1 MLSHKIRR
9 FINYSFNRAKRITE
23 ARIINSRLQL
33 VDAQP
38 NNMRVRNFVKKFR
51 YEICLVLPNWSR
63 IDARVASKCLVRKS
77 APLAKQQW
85 SDRLDTVI
93 INEYQATSSI
103 AADINVTQNPESII
117 DRSSRRFHHCLHF
130 RSVRKGSIPWNIG
143 CVGLALIIPKA
154 LLTIAFHSAS
164 ISSRSFSPSL
174 HLSLSSIIVHDFSL
188 RSVPLFS
195 LCPIQPRSMTM
206 QIASAAYWICPV
218 LDPLLMR
225 GYNSIRVYC
234 NVEYIPRDYPDLAVF
249 RFPVLSEKIY
259 GRAVVLQTR
268 WAFFWKAD
276 RTSWA
281 R

>member
-38 NNMRVRNFVKKFR
+38 NNMRVRNFVKKNSGTKFASS
-51 YEICLVLPNWSR
+51 CR
-63 IDARVASKCLVRKS
+63 IDPELMHASKCLVRKS

-164 ISSRSFSPSL
+164 ISPRSFSPSL

-188 RSVPLFS
+188 RSVSLFS

-249 RFPVLSEKIY
+249 RFPVLSEEIY
-259 GRAVVLQTR
+259 GRAVFLQTR
-268 WAFFWKAD
+268 WASLWKAD

>member
-1 MLSHKIRR
+1 
-9 FINYSFNRAKRITE
+9 
-23 ARIINSRLQL
+23 
-33 VDAQP
+33 
-38 NNMRVRNFVKKFR
+38 MRVRNFVKKFR

-63 IDARVASKCLVRKS
+63 IDARIASKCLVRKS

-174 HLSLSSIIVHDFSL
+174 HLFVLHYRSWFLSSICISL
-188 RSVPLFS
+188 LALPNTAALDDYANSERRVLNMSCSRS
-195 LCPIQPRSMTM
+195 
-206 QIASAAYWICPV
+206 IA
-218 LDPLLMR
+218 D
-225 GYNSIRVYC
+225 
-234 NVEYIPRDYPDLAVF
+234 
-249 RFPVLSEKIY
+249 
-259 GRAVVLQTR
+259 
-268 WAFFWKAD
+268 
-276 RTSWA
+276 A
-281 R
+281 RL